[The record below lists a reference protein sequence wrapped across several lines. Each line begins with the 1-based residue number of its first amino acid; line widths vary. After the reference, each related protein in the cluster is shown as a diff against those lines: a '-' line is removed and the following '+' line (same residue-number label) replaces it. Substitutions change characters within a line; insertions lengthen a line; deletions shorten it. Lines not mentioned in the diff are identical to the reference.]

1 MKRPSKK
8 QPEDSLFRDAI
19 QDVEPL
25 QQEQAPPYR
34 KKLSPHPSPQ
44 PEACQSDDNES
55 TSPIL
60 EPRIEAG
67 DLLMFARPGV
77 QDRLLHDLRRGR
89 IEIGLELDLH
99 GLTIRAAKKNL
110 APFLAECHRRGVRC
124 AHIIHGKGYGS
135 SGQQPVLKQQV
146 NLWLRQ
152 RQDVLAFCSAT
163 RRDGGTGA
171 VYVLLRNPKKRCGR
185 HFD

>member
-1 MKRPSKK
+1 MKQPPKK
-8 QPEDSLFRDAI
+8 QPEDSLFRDAT

-34 KKLSPHPSPQ
+34 KKLPPHPLQLS
-44 PEACQSDDNES
+44 EETESDDGLVE
-55 TSPIL
+55 PLL
-60 EPRIEAG
+60 EQRIEAG
-67 DLLMFARPGV
+67 DLLIFARPGV
-77 QDRLLHDLRRGR
+77 QDRLLRDLRRGR

-99 GLTIRAAKKNL
+99 GLTVREAKKNL
-110 APFLAECHRRGVRC
+110 DPFLAECHKRGVRC

-135 SGQQPVLKQQV
+135 SEQQPVLKQQV

-152 RQDVLAFCSAT
+152 RPDVLAFCTAT

-171 VYVLLRNPKKRCGR
+171 VYVLLRNPNKRR
-185 HFD
+185 SKRFD